1 MRAKSRTSIFRFALF
16 LFATILISVPAEEA
30 LAKDPITLTFGIY
43 TSVKPTAMIKKFR
56 PLTKAIENEMSESLK
71 RPVNIRFKVA
81 PSYEAGITNITSGQ
95 VDFARFGPVSYIEAL
110 KENDKIALLAAES
123 KKGSKIAQGII
134 CVREN
139 SPIKSISDL
148 KGKSFAFGSEL
159 STIGRYLS
167 QFHLLENGVNAS
179 SLSEYEY
186 LGRHDAVGAA
196 VGAGRFD
203 AGALK
208 EKTFNKLKSSGTAL
222 RELAR
227 FPNAPQSWIAREGL
241 AEDVQSA
248 LRNALFSIT
257 DKTALSAINADA
269 LVAGDTQ
276 DYVLVRTAMEKNEEF
291 FQ

>member
-1 MRAKSRTSIFRFALF
+1 MKTTSLPSVYRFSLF
-16 LFATILISVPAEEA
+16 LLVGLLLLGSNQTAE
-30 LAKDPITLTFGIY
+30 AKDPINLTFGIY

-56 PLTKAIENEMSESLK
+56 PLTRAIEKNMSGELNRK
-71 RPVNIRFKVA
+71 VNIQFKVA
-81 PSYEAGITNITSGQ
+81 PTYEAGITNITKGQ
-95 VDFARFGPVSYIEAL
+95 VDFSRFGPASYIEAL
-110 KENDKIALLAAES
+110 KENDKILLLAAES
-123 KKGSKIAQGII
+123 KKGSKIAQGVI
-134 CVREN
+134 CVRED
-139 SPIKSISDL
+139 SPIKTVADL

-167 QFHLLENGVNAS
+167 QHHLLENGVTATN
-179 SLSEYEY
+179 LSEYEY

-208 EKTFNKLKSSGTAL
+208 EKTFNKLKSSGTPL

-241 AEDVQSA
+241 DEEVQGA
-248 LRNALFSIT
+248 LKKALFSIT
-257 DKTALSAINADA
+257 DEKALGAINADE
-269 LVAGDTQ
+269 LVSGDPG